1 MENKQ
6 HPIQNVRDTAMRN
19 IKDMVDV
26 NTVVGNPI
34 TTQDGTIIIPVSR
47 VGVGFASGGSDFNS
61 KTSPENP
68 NFGGGSGAGISINPV
83 AFLVVTPKGDV
94 SLLPLDGKAIGSG
107 IDKLVA
113 SVPEVI
119 EQFKGAFGKKD
130 HDK

>member
-6 HPIQNVRDTAMRN
+6 HPIQNVMDTAMRN

>member
-6 HPIQNVRDTAMRN
+6 HPVQNVMNTAMQN
-19 IKDMVDV
+19 IKDMLDV

-34 TTQDGTIIIPVSR
+34 TTPDGTVIIPVSR

-83 AFLVVTPKGDV
+83 AFLVVSSKGEV
-94 SLLPLDGKAIGSG
+94 SIIPVNANGAGSG

-119 EQFKGAFGKKD
+119 EQVKGAFGKKGD
-130 HDK
+130 DK

>member
-6 HPIQNVRDTAMRN
+6 HPVQNVMNTAMQN
-19 IKDMVDV
+19 IKDMLDV

-34 TTQDGTIIIPVSR
+34 TAPDGTVIIPVSR

-61 KTSPENP
+61 KASPENP
-68 NFGGGSGAGISINPV
+68 NFGGGSGAGISITPV
-83 AFLVVTPKGDV
+83 AFLVVSSKGEV
-94 SLLPLDGKAIGSG
+94 SIIPVNSNGVGSG

-119 EQFKGAFGKKD
+119 DQVKGAFGKKGG
-130 HDK
+130 DK

>member
-6 HPIQNVRDTAMRN
+6 HPVQNVMNTAMQN
-19 IKDMVDV
+19 IKDMLDV

-34 TTQDGTIIIPVSR
+34 TAPDGTVIIPVSR

-61 KTSPENP
+61 KASPENP

-83 AFLVVTPKGDV
+83 AFLVVSSKGEV
-94 SLLPLDGKAIGSG
+94 SIIPVNSNGAGTG

-119 EQFKGAFGKKD
+119 EQVKGAFGKKGG
-130 HDK
+130 DK

>member
-6 HPIQNVRDTAMRN
+6 HPVQNVMNTAMQN
-19 IKDMVDV
+19 IKDMLDV

-34 TTQDGTIIIPVSR
+34 TAPDGTVIIPVSR

-61 KTSPENP
+61 KASPENP

-83 AFLVVTPKGDV
+83 AFLVVSSKGEV
-94 SLLPLDGKAIGSG
+94 SILPVNSNGVGTG

-119 EQFKGAFGKKD
+119 E
-130 HDK
+130 